1 MCSYPISALVTV
13 PQYDSKHWLT
23 FYVQEV
29 LENPVKNWWLWK
41 EEQTVRLATAS
52 ELEEM
57 PQSAGQLLC
66 ILQWEPLGAS
76 QLRLKRA
83 QFVPPFFDF
92 AVIG

>member
-1 MCSYPISALVTV
+1 MSALVTV

-41 EEQTVRLATAS
+41 EDQTVRLATAS

-66 ILQWEPLGAS
+66 ILQWENPVHCL
-76 QLRLKRA
+76 LIL
-83 QFVPPFFDF
+83 QFCSVLYSHFP
-92 AVIG
+92 G